1 MASDGLLVLV
11 LLIKLFFSVK
21 AYFVF
26 KAYFV
31 SASPLTAD
39 LRVVPG
45 TRAARVRLF
54 QQRELEP
61 KQLAVC
67 LELKVISLASAPL
80 SVLEVV
86 CVPVCR
92 DTTGWPRLAPLGK

>member
-11 LLIKLFFSVK
+11 LLIKLFFSV
-21 AYFVF
+21 

>member
-1 MASDGLLVLV
+1 MASYGLLVLV
-11 LLIKLFFSVK
+11 LLIKLFFSVE
-21 AYFVF
+21 
-26 KAYFV
+26 AYFV

-54 QQRELEP
+54 RQWELEP

-86 CVPVCR
+86 CVPVYR